1 MSIFDHP
8 DDVPTVATWRCPHC
22 ATLQPEST
30 RCWAC
35 DRSPMTCATCRYY
48 RRSVIGP
55 VGFCGLDRTRA
66 LLAGDEVRAC
76 WQAPTD
82 LVDLVS
88 DRPGSGRTSWLTLAE
103 RQRSIVSAAAPPATA
118 REEPDGARPLTP
130 MAKPL
135 ASDVSPPDPQ
145 PRGRAV
151 ATPAALVAVSP
162 GPAMATSSA
171 PLAADGDDLVEAPV
185 VRPARKVV
193 SEAQRRAAARRE
205 RGWSADDRED
215 LP

>member
-8 DDVPTVATWRCPHC
+8 DDVPAVATWRCPHC

-35 DRSPMTCATCRYY
+35 GRSPMTCATCRYY

-66 LLAGDEVRAC
+66 LLAGDEVKPC

-103 RQRSIVSAAAPPATA
+103 RQRSVPTTAGAALTPSSALAQSSALVPSPARVDAPPV
-118 REEPDGARPLTP
+118 LTP
-130 MAKPL
+130 PGVH
-135 ASDVSPPDPQ
+135 AS
-145 PRGRAV
+145 RA
-151 ATPAALVAVSP
+151 ASHAPAS
-162 GPAMATSSA
+162 GPASES
-171 PLAADGDDLVEAPV
+171 DDLVEAPV
-185 VRPARKVV
+185 VQPARKVV
-193 SEAQRRAAARRE
+193 SAAQRRARARRE
-205 RGWSADDRED
+205 RQMSPLDDERV
-215 LP
+215 L

>member
-8 DDVPTVATWRCPHC
+8 DDVPTVSTWRCPHC

-35 DRSPMTCATCRYY
+35 ERSPMTCATCRYF
-48 RRSVIGP
+48 RRSVIGA
-55 VGFCGLDRTRA
+55 VGLCGLDRTRS

-103 RQRSIVSAAAPPATA
+103 RQRAPVAEPSTSVTASEAPAAALP
-118 REEPDGARPLTP
+118 
-130 MAKPL
+130 
-135 ASDVSPPDPQ
+135 
-145 PRGRAV
+145 
-151 ATPAALVAVSP
+151 
-162 GPAMATSSA
+162 
-171 PLAADGDDLVEAPV
+171 ADGTRSEADDLVEAPLV
-185 VRPARKVV
+185 EPARPVTT
-193 SEAQRRAAARRE
+193 EAQRRARARRE
-205 RGWSADDRED
+205 RRRSADDLEGAD
-215 LP
+215 